1 MIPDPIDSY
10 VEAINFILNGLS
22 VEQLDQLHQDA
33 TAKQNVVLTREHLT
47 EKEQSLY
54 NGLTTLCIAIK
65 SKTFEREFFLSNNE
79 KLFS

>member
-10 VEAINFILNGLS
+10 VEAINFMLNGLS
-22 VEQLDQLHQDA
+22 VGQLDQLHQDA
-33 TAKQNVVLTREHLT
+33 VAKQNVVLERESLT

-65 SKTFEREFFLSNNE
+65 SKTFEREFFHAKNE
-79 KLFS
+79 KLPF

>member
-10 VEAINFILNGLS
+10 VEAINFMLNGLS

-33 TAKQNVVLTREHLT
+33 TAKQNVVLERESLT

-65 SKTFEREFFLSNNE
+65 SKTFERESLLSNNE
-79 KLFS
+79 KLFF

>member
-10 VEAINFILNGLS
+10 VEAINFMLNGLS
-22 VEQLDQLHQDA
+22 VGQLDQLHQDA
-33 TAKQNVVLTREHLT
+33 VAKQNVVLEREYLT

-65 SKTFEREFFLSNNE
+65 SKTFERESLLSNNE
-79 KLFS
+79 KLFF